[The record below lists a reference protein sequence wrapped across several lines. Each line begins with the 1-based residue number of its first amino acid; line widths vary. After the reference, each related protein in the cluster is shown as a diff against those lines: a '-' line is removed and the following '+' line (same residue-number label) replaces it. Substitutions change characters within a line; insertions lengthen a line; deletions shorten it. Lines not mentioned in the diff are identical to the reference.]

1 MALQEVKDAQYKYQ
15 KVIYSHIPISPAEP
29 MSLTADPW
37 SFLHGHLLTKIESS
51 RGENCSNYKRAKYY
65 STLAEDYYRA
75 AESVA
80 MPAQGTLLYYGMM
93 NLVKALLA
101 VNKVKLE
108 TVVEHHGVTNTH
120 DKKHILTISGNLRDC
135 TNIFKEFASLMGTPV
150 AGKHEIPLRK
160 IVPFIPEIHGIVK
173 SLNIFRRPK
182 YLPIDIKFKVNEA
195 ASYLMTELSYKKG
208 LDNVSDT
215 SKVLKGE
222 RKEYFQD
229 SYERDHQV
237 IYRSKRRK
245 RITQTNWP
253 SIYGNIL
260 KEYKKLGITSL
271 LTRNGYR
278 YYCSLEKGDYH
289 HLCNSYLLMFYLGHT
304 ARYRPTEM
312 EEIMNG
318 KWRPIATEAVAI
330 LPKQFLYQLVSLIT
344 GRLCVIPF
352 SDI

>member
-15 KVIYSHIPISPAEP
+15 KVIYSHIPIAPAEP
-29 MSLTADPW
+29 LSLTADPW
-37 SFLHGHLLTKIESS
+37 SFLHGYLLTKIESS
-51 RGENCSNYKRAKYY
+51 RGENSTNFKRAQYY
-65 STLAEDYYRA
+65 STLAEDYFTA
-75 AESVA
+75 AETVA
-80 MPAQGTLLYYGMM
+80 MPAKGTLLYYGMM

-108 TVVEHHGVTNTH
+108 TIVEHHGVTNTH
-120 DKKHILTISGNLRDC
+120 GKKHTLTISGNLQNC
-135 TNIFKEFASLMGTPV
+135 TNIYKDFASLMGTPV
-150 AGKHEIPLRK
+150 SGKHEISLRK
-160 IVPFIPEIHGIVK
+160 IVQFIPELHGIVQ
-173 SLNIFRRPK
+173 SLNIFKRPK
-182 YLPIDIKFKVNEA
+182 YLPVEIKFKVNDS

-215 SKVLKGE
+215 SKILKGN
-222 RKEYFQD
+222 RKTYFQT
-229 SYERDHQV
+229 SYEEGNHV
-237 IYRSKRRK
+237 IYRSQRRK
-245 RITQTNWP
+245 RITPTNWP
-253 SIYGNIL
+253 AIYGNIL
-260 KEYKKLGITSL
+260 KEYKKLGIVSL

-278 YYCSLEKGDYH
+278 YYCSLEEGDYH

-330 LPKQFLYQLVSLIT
+330 LPKQFLYQIISIIT
-344 GRLCVIPF
+344 GKLCVIPF